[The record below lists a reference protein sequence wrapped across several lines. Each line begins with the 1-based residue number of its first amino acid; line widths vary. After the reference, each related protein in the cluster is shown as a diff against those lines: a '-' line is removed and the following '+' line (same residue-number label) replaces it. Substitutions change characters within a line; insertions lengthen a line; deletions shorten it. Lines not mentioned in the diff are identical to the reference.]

1 MKLLFF
7 ALTSLLLFTLTKAWQ
22 DAHSPTSVISRPVS
36 DFTMWGAVLKQY
48 KINNG
53 MYPTQEQGLKALV
66 EKPENFPPDK
76 QWTQLADAIPLDP
89 WGKPYQYIAPTT
101 AEGEYGLYSFGR
113 DGVSLTNGNDPD
125 DRNNWTPPAQT
136 NKSIIQRWNESNKAF
151 FIGALLLIITVI
163 RWLFISCKRVGSRE
177 HTNA

>member
-1 MKLLFF
+1 MKLLLF
-7 ALTSLLLFTLTKAWQ
+7 ALTVIIVITLA
-22 DAHSPTSVISRPVS
+22 DALEDSHSPTAVISWPAG
-36 DFTMWGAVLKQY
+36 DFNSIGAVLKMY

-53 MYPTQEQGLKALV
+53 MYPTQEQCPKALV

-76 QWTQLADAIPLDP
+76 PWTQLADTIPLDP

-101 AEGEYGLYSFGR
+101 PEGEYGLYSFGR

-136 NKSIIQRWNESNKAF
+136 TKSIIQRWNESNKAF
-151 FIGALLLIITVI
+151 IIGALLLIIAVI
-163 RWLFISCKRVGSRE
+163 RWLFISCKQVGSRE